1 MTEDKTVGWNHQLNR
16 HEFEQIPGDGER
28 QGSLACCSRG
38 VAKSRTR
45 LSGRTE
51 KRILYYLSH
60 KPRFLLYQMQ
70 TMQLIIT
77 V

>member
-1 MTEDKTVGWNHQLNR
+1 MRWL
-16 HEFEQIPGDGER
+16 DGITDSMDITLGELWELEIDR
-28 QGSLACCSRG
+28 EAWHAAVCRVS
-38 VAKSRTR
+38 KSRTR

>member
-1 MTEDKTVGWNHQLNR
+1 MRWL
-16 HEFEQIPGDGER
+16 DGITDAT
-28 QGSLACCSRG
+28 GMSLSKFWELEIDREAWHAAVCRVS
-38 VAKSRTR
+38 KSWTR